1 MSRPKGSPRTPGSGR
16 KAGTPNRKTIERR
29 LLFGEGRRA
38 NGTLLARE
46 VLEQSML
53 EYLRLANECAPP
65 EKGRWQAKKQ
75 KLFHFYR
82 ERADL
87 RARWLAPFQS
97 PTYRSIAIQP
107 PRETAGAP
115 RGRSAVDAL
124 EKMLLSL
131 ARVRRLNPPEPTTIE
146 AVADEAPAEPVTVSD
161 GKNGHTNGR

>member
-1 MSRPKGSPRTPGSGR
+1 MGAKGQPKTGGR
-16 KAGTPNRKTIERR
+16 AAGVPNRKTIERR

-97 PTYRSIAIQP
+97 PTYRSITMQP
-107 PRETAGAP
+107 PPQRPAKGGAI
-115 RGRSAVDAL
+115 DAL
-124 EKMLLSL
+124 EDFMLRL
-131 ARVRRLNPPEPTTIE
+131 ARARRLNPPEPKTIE
-146 AVADEAPAEPVTVSD
+146 AVPVPDETPAEAVKVVKRAPD
-161 GKNGHTNGR
+161 GTSSH

>member
-53 EYLRLANECAPP
+53 QYLELASQCAPP
-65 EKGRWQAKKQ
+65 EKGQWQAKKQ

-97 PTYRSIAIQP
+97 PTYRSITMQP
-107 PRETAGAP
+107 PPQRPAKGGAI
-115 RGRSAVDAL
+115 DAL
-124 EKMLLSL
+124 EDFMLRL
-131 ARVRRLNPPEPTTIE
+131 ARARRLNPPKTIE
-146 AVADEAPAEPVTVSD
+146 AVPVPDETPAEAVKVVD
-161 GKNGHTNGR
+161 GKNGNGSA